1 MAVNP
6 WTATSPNTRLA
17 LGSLRV
23 IHHVPAWSLAIGVW
37 DGNRALLIRWNGDPE
52 HMMGNP
58 VSHANLTWFV
68 LPEDTHSAI
77 LAIISDPN
85 QTSATEW
92 LSGGEPVNWV
102 NPISNRGSS
111 LPRKKERLPR
121 SWRGRRAA

>member
-6 WTATSPNTRLA
+6 WTVTSPKTRLA

-58 VSHANLTWFV
+58 VSHPNPTWFV

-85 QTSATEW
+85 QTSTTEW
-92 LSGGEPVNWV
+92 LSGGEPINWV
-102 NPISNRGSS
+102 NPISISD
-111 LPRKKERLPR
+111 
-121 SWRGRRAA
+121 